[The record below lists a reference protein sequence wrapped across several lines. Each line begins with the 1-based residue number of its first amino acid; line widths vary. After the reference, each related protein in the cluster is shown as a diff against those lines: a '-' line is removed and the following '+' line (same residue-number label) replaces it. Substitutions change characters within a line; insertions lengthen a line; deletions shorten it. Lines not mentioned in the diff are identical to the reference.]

1 MEIFFNLESLL
12 LPAILENAL
21 FLYFWFIFFGF
32 RYVGTIQRIQ
42 RGKSRFTHHESFNTW
57 IRFGGKDRP
66 GFIWKEKMDVKRR
79 KARNYMSKI
88 KKNKDDKNCNENN
101 LTVWEMLGWTKE
113 KSQVRH
119 NLDGFKQYNFT
130 NCNVTLRK

>member
-1 MEIFFNLESLL
+1 
-12 LPAILENAL
+12 
-21 FLYFWFIFFGF
+21 
-32 RYVGTIQRIQ
+32 
-42 RGKSRFTHHESFNTW
+42 
-57 IRFGGKDRP
+57 
-66 GFIWKEKMDVKRR
+66 
-79 KARNYMSKI
+79 MSKI